1 MSLRSVNLNLL
12 PILRSLLETTS
23 VSRSAATL
31 HLSQPAVSEALSRLR
46 VLLGDELLVRIGS
59 GMKLTQRGTE
69 LLGPVDRICKD
80 LEQLLR
86 SSELDPQTEV
96 RDLVIASSDICA
108 YLLVRRVLNFI
119 RAEAPR
125 MTLHVVEIDSNLR
138 SKMAAGEIDFAL
150 LPEFAVDHLAPAPLN
165 FTALGQ
171 VTTSV
176 LMWNKHPL
184 ANRKSLTAED
194 LLPYSLI
201 AFHPDPVLIDP
212 KDFDFSNAW
221 HGVDLKIEVRI
232 GQMLLIPHLLID
244 SNSIAF
250 ITDQLARDAVA
261 RYPLVAHANPFKE
274 APRRIGLVWSPVF
287 DGDHTHK
294 WIRESLAAQASTTI
308 AEHLEK

>member
-46 VLLGDELLVRIGS
+46 VLLGDELLIRIGS

-119 RAEAPR
+119 
-125 MTLHVVEIDSNLR
+125 
-138 SKMAAGEIDFAL
+138 
-150 LPEFAVDHLAPAPLN
+150 
-165 FTALGQ
+165 
-171 VTTSV
+171 
-176 LMWNKHPL
+176 
-184 ANRKSLTAED
+184 
-194 LLPYSLI
+194 
-201 AFHPDPVLIDP
+201 
-212 KDFDFSNAW
+212 
-221 HGVDLKIEVRI
+221 
-232 GQMLLIPHLLID
+232 
-244 SNSIAF
+244 
-250 ITDQLARDAVA
+250 
-261 RYPLVAHANPFKE
+261 
-274 APRRIGLVWSPVF
+274 
-287 DGDHTHK
+287 
-294 WIRESLAAQASTTI
+294 
-308 AEHLEK
+308 